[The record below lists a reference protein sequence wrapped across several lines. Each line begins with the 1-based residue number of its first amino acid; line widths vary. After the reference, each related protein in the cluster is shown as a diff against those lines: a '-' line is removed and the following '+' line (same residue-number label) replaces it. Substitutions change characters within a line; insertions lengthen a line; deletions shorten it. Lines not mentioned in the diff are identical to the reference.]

1 MGKLTVDRERSPL
14 ASDTVLGSESG
25 REIDHET
32 IVRQTCEIIGKG
44 ISLSFQVFREKG
56 Y

>member
-1 MGKLTVDRERSPL
+1 
-14 ASDTVLGSESG
+14 LGSESG

-32 IVRQTCEIIGKG
+32 IVRQTAEIIGNG
-44 ISLSFQVFREKG
+44 MSLFFQVFREKG